1 MNLQFNFEIP
11 TGARMRFKEKFKV
24 CKRFY
29 NVDFCIK
36 FWLLAGFLKSLG
48 HKFKYSPTRGQALDV
63 EKLGN
68 VVKWVERLKLPH

>member
-1 MNLQFNFEIP
+1 M
-11 TGARMRFKEKFKV
+11 
-24 CKRFY
+24 
-29 NVDFCIK
+29 
-36 FWLLAGFLKSLG
+36 LAGFLKSLG